1 MGPSFFFFFWFVDWY
16 HLRSSREWW
25 FFFFSVVHI
34 YRTKPK
40 TNWSYACQVRRS
52 LENRRKPKKLYRDLH
67 KYELSCMN
75 THQNSI
81 SSVYYFILRM
91 YQFLLTIYSYLY
103 TIHYITSSKNASLA
117 KPFKNFVFSQ
127 CIFQLSDNFFNFIV
141 TLYITNDILSVIRF
155 Q

>member
-1 MGPSFFFFFWFVDWY
+1 M
-16 HLRSSREWW
+16 
-25 FFFFSVVHI
+25 
-34 YRTKPK
+34 
-40 TNWSYACQVRRS
+40 
-52 LENRRKPKKLYRDLH
+52 H

-141 TLYITNDILSVIRF
+141 TLYINCMINSFSSALLNILLIDSIHDTLSIIKLDSNAFTNIYFGSMIPNSIKYSKIKNTTWG
-155 Q
+155 